1 MKPVRNCAWAL
12 LLACALGA
20 CSASVGAVDQ
30 PDADASCESSRFTFD
45 TTPAEVLFV
54 VDRSSSMT
62 TMTDDRVSRWDAL
75 TAAMR
80 EVLPG
85 LDARLPMGLVTFPE
99 TGDCSVSSAPAV
111 PVRAAAGSQIASR
124 LAMRAPYGYTP
135 TLAALRQAARYF
147 EQNPSTRRRVIVLAT
162 DGPPNCGNTLTD
174 VVNALTDI
182 RMTLHVDT
190 LVLGIPGENVALRHT
205 LHGMAVAGGRPRPG
219 GSGFYE
225 AGQTAEF
232 VAALRAITADA
243 MRCEYRLP
251 SAPRATDRVTVRMNS
266 LEIVRD
272 PVVGWDF
279 TGDAR
284 QEIRFGTEACARL
297 TRGEVRSIDVRY
309 ACD

>member
-1 MKPVRNCAWAL
+1 MTPIRNRVRAL
-12 LLACALGA
+12 LFACSLVA
-20 CSASVGAVDQ
+20 CSASVGAVDE
-30 PDADASCESSRFTFD
+30 PDAEVRCESARFTFD

-62 TMTDDRVSRWDAL
+62 TMTEDHVSRWDAL

-99 TGDCSVSSAPAV
+99 AGDCSVSANPAV
-111 PVRAAAGSQIASR
+111 PVRASAGGQIATR

-135 TLAALRQAARYF
+135 TLAAIRQAARYF
-147 EQNPSTRRRVIVLAT
+147 EQNPSARRRVIVLAT
-162 DGPPNCGNTLTD
+162 DGPPNCGNTMTD

-190 LVLGIPGENVALRHT
+190 LILGIPGENVALRRT
-205 LHGMAVAGGRPRPG
+205 LHDMAVAGGRPRAG
-219 GSGFYE
+219 GLGFYE

-251 SAPRATDRVTVRMNS
+251 SAPRATDRVTVRVDS
-266 LEIVRD
+266 VEITRGSHL
-272 PVVGWDF
+272 GWDF
-279 TGDAR
+279 IDDTR
-284 QEIRFGTEACARL
+284 QEIRLGSEACARL
-297 TRGEVRSIDVRY
+297 TRGEVRSIDVRFT
-309 ACD
+309 CD